1 MASFNVKSQTPQ
13 EAYNAR
19 KIKMALSGMKI
30 ALLLPISAIIQN
42 IFNSSVTDTV
52 SGQLSDKVIVSIM
65 ISIVL
70 LGIGDIFAGIFTFI
84 YNVVKGKA

>member
-1 MASFNVKSQTPQ
+1 
-13 EAYNAR
+13 
-19 KIKMALSGMKI
+19 MALSGMKN
-30 ALLLPISAIIQN
+30 SASAADLSDHSEH
-42 IFNSSVTDTV
+42 NSSVTDTV

-84 YNVVKGKA
+84 YNVVKERPEGI

>member
-1 MASFNVKSQTPQ
+1 
-13 EAYNAR
+13 
-19 KIKMALSGMKI
+19 MALSGMKI